1 MVTMYSS
8 VSGPVRVKRSMR
20 CTFSLA
26 QKMFVLAGISV
37 LPAPDGPVIYPIAA
51 DRTETSFVAQS
62 FSFRGRHLSPRLSSV
77 SRSRVSVSNWLS
89 GRHWQLNQAPAVG
102 NPTGIAELGPSHRAS
117 TGDFNKT
124 RWTTF
129 LSMSIPNAC
138 EMIRAIRGHP
148 NRGLRDLSST
158 IARMSASLGL
168 FGPGFFGRWLDEN
181 KRRYL
186 RRTSA

>member
-117 TGDFNKT
+117 TGDGHRRLAGQRRMAACPIVVNLEIGELVLQVT
-124 RWTTF
+124 GIPEQRIVP
-129 LSMSIPNAC
+129 MS
-138 EMIRAIRGHP
+138 R
-148 NRGLRDLSST
+148 ST
-158 IARMSASLGL
+158 KGCDSG
-168 FGPGFFGRWLDEN
+168 
-181 KRRYL
+181 
-186 RRTSA
+186 T